1 MKKKI
6 KKVDADLI
14 KSKKDIIFET
24 KQNMISIDD
33 IAKYMSQLE
42 MMQEDISEY
51 INANMSTKAMA
62 QLSLVLNI
70 VIIFILL
77 LKQLNY
83 I

>member
-24 KQNMISIDD
+24 KQNMISIND